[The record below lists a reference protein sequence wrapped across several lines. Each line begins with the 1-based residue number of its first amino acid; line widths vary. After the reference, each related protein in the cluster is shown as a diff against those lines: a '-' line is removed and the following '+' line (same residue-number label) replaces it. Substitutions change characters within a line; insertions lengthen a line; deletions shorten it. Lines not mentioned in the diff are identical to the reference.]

1 MSTLSFTSLEQNLF
15 QIDKFRK
22 KGFKAILNLNF
33 LPELLSY
40 LKSFLNKQELACLND
55 YEVQNLLIETC
66 FSQLRINR
74 LTLLRDY
81 LLIEMRKNGRF
92 WLVGSEVFISLN
104 NGKIIRDDS
113 NMGGVEFYR
122 QYLQKIDEIKKD
134 CGMEDSVSSVVKL
147 EENEKREE
155 NGYSIKNNELTVK
168 TNKIEEEKEVKKEG
182 EEELRK
188 MDSEIFEKLLDLSDT
203 QRLTRHQKKQLFGE
217 NMNATEFK
225 KFINQTSS
233 SLKRKKEMEIHKSI
247 FNINKYKKYPKIE
260 FQIFPFIFGFLKEI
274 EGGIF
279 TKRLEFQ
286 LQNLLL
292 FFLLQEKP
300 NKKKFRIN
308 QNLFKET
315 EKQTLMTLEEEG
327 LIMTGEK
334 TEEPKV
340 EISNDLPEILNNFI
354 EYCDKKVLL

>member
-1 MSTLSFTSLEQNLF
+1 MSSPSFTSLEQNLF

-40 LKSFLNKQELACLND
+40 LKSFLSKQELACLND

-66 FSQLRINR
+66 FSQLRVSR
-74 LTLLRDY
+74 LIVLRDY
-81 LLIEMRKNGRF
+81 LLIELRKNSRF
-92 WLVGSEVFISLN
+92 WLVGSEVFLSLN
-104 NGKIIRDDS
+104 DGKFIRDDN
-113 NMGGVEFYR
+113 NMGGVDLYR
-122 QYLQKIDEIKKD
+122 QYIEKINEIKKD
-134 CGMEDSVSSVVKL
+134 CGMEDKASSIVKL
-147 EENEKREE
+147 EEKNGENE
-155 NGYSIKNNELTVK
+155 NSLKNNEIIV
-168 TNKIEEEKEVKKEG
+168 NFEEEKEVKKEG
-182 EEELRK
+182 EEDLKK

-233 SLKRKKEMEIHKSI
+233 SLKRKKEMEIHKTI

-260 FQIFPFIFGFLKEI
+260 FQIFPFIFGFLKETN
-274 EGGIF
+274 GGIF

-340 EISNDLPEILNNFI
+340 VEINNDLPEILNNFT
-354 EYCDKKVLL
+354 EYCDKKVFW

>member
-1 MSTLSFTSLEQNLF
+1 MSSPSFTSLEQNLF

-40 LKSFLNKQELACLND
+40 LKTFLSKQELACLND

-66 FSQLRINR
+66 FSQLRISR
-74 LTLLRDY
+74 LIVLRDY
-81 LLIEMRKNGRF
+81 LLIELRKNSRF
-92 WLVGSEVFISLN
+92 WLVGSEVFLSLSD
-104 NGKIIRDDS
+104 GKFIRDDS
-113 NMGGVEFYR
+113 NMGGVELYR
-122 QYLQKIDEIKKD
+122 QYIQKISEFKKD
-134 CGMEDSVSSVVKL
+134 CGLEDRRASSPIEL
-147 EENEKREE
+147 EEQKGENE
-155 NGYSIKNNELTVK
+155 NSIKNKDISLKLNNLEEGKLHEDLK
-168 TNKIEEEKEVKKEG
+168 KI
-182 EEELRK
+182 
-188 MDSEIFEKLLDLSDT
+188 DSEIFEKLLDLSDT

-217 NMNATEFK
+217 NMNANEFK

-260 FQIFPFIFGFLKEI
+260 FQIFPFIFGYLKETNR
-274 EGGIF
+274 GIF
-279 TKRLEFQ
+279 TKKLEFQ

-340 EISNDLPEILNNFI
+340 EINNDLPEILKNFT
-354 EYCDKKVLL
+354 EYCDKKVFL